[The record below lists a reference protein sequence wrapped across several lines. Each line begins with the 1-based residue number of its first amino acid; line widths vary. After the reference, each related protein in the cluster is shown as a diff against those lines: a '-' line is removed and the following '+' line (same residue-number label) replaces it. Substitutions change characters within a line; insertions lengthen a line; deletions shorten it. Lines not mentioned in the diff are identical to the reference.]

1 MTTETDPTLKDFTPT
16 GLKLEGAYEN
26 DRNAKNRQLYADIIA
41 EAYGADQSIIAHHLT
56 YVAKEIRDGF
66 EYQIVE
72 EIPSA
77 DTLIFDHEVAKKIWG
92 RSSWH
97 GNLRNLVSLPVPQR
111 DEYLAKLFYDPARKE
126 RLRMEI
132 ENAQEAKDD
141 ETDYLGVPREFF

>member
-1 MTTETDPTLKDFTPT
+1 MTTEIDPTVKDFTPT

-26 DRNAKNRQLYADIIA
+26 DRNTKNRKLYADMIK

-77 DTLIFDHEVAKKIWG
+77 DTLIFDHEAARKIWG
-92 RSSWH
+92 PDFQMV
-97 GNLRNLVSLPVPQR
+97 LALLVSLPVPER
-111 DEYLAKLFYDPARKE
+111 DEKLKE
-126 RLRMEI
+126 LYYGREDHDFLGAGP
-132 ENAQEAKDD
+132 EN
-141 ETDYLGVPREFF
+141 F